1 MEMTLGKMK
10 HQYVEFLLYKLNLS
24 HLSFISMFLIVPVL
38 RDSVATY
45 EMLCAIYY
53 HLYTLKNV
61 KSTHGGVSL
70 LIKLQLY

>member
-38 RDSVATY
+38 RDSVATH

-53 HLYTLKNV
+53 HLYTLQNV
-61 KSTHGGVSL
+61 KSTHGGVLL